1 MSHSGE
7 TPLDR
12 TPATT
17 GIKVPGRTLSVIEQV
32 DDGRVNPDT
41 LYSTV
46 KKSLTSD
53 EQPSANRQSRRQHVK
68 SYLKKIFREVATAY
82 SVNDPELMAESLV
95 DTGGMRLEREKD
107 SDWVAARNRLRSTGI
122 YFSDDDLPPDGT
134 HISDFNLSFSS
145 PTEIARNIGSLVEK
159 EGLHESTVKTQNI
172 TYTEVAG
179 RSGVGFDD
187 QYVKRLN
194 PDGTSTLLYAGVTE
208 GGSDLL
214 GRMARRHAAFEG
226 PEGIEGV
233 ELFDAVEHEAVPL
246 AEKDI
251 YGSIESLVEDAPD
264 IDRRGEQ
271 LAEAVHKAHL
281 YARRAI
287 DSEAVVSLDQSPR
300 LRVKKRL
307 NNGFDTERAEIIY
320 DRCLRQSIG
329 ELCVELGGSEV
340 RVKDE
345 SDIRTYSDGIAE
357 APSVTEVLNGL
368 DWDFS
373 PSEDL
378 VSDTFDWGAVR
389 DYSAAVGT
397 LAHRDA
403 FGYLDG
409 VDSEALNGRP
419 EKRAEQTL
427 RNFDD
432 KADLDREDEHDP
444 VKSVLKWKGEFPGAF
459 VNEDYRNDMG
469 EFSMWEYAK
478 QDLESVQD
486 VWTDPDLQR
495 AMGLS
500 DGEVLEAEKAFKAM
514 YRGLEYAGR
523 MDLVAEHGRTGENM
537 LIDLKT
543 SSDFYTKY
551 ALQTNAYRYAA
562 ETVPY
567 IDVEEIDRVMVP
579 VISDNEFGG
588 SSVKVYTDAPVDA
601 DEWGYGADTGLFDCE
616 RYHKA
621 EGIDAEW
628 SATGVDYRKAMM
640 DVFTRPLEV
649 GSQ

>member
-1 MSHSGE
+1 
-7 TPLDR
+7 
-12 TPATT
+12 
-17 GIKVPGRTLSVIEQV
+17 
-32 DDGRVNPDT
+32 
-41 LYSTV
+41 
-46 KKSLTSD
+46 
-53 EQPSANRQSRRQHVK
+53 VK
-68 SYLKKIFREVATAY
+68 SYLKKIFREVATGH

-95 DTGGMRLEREKD
+95 DTGGMRLEREED
-107 SDWVAARNRLRSTGI
+107 GDWVAARNRLRSTGI
-122 YFSDDDLPPDGT
+122 YFSDDDTPPGGT
-134 HISDFNLSFSS
+134 DIGNFELNSS
-145 PTEIARNIGSLVEK
+145 PTLEIARNIGSLVER
-159 EGLHESTVKTQNI
+159 ESLHESPVRTENI
-172 TYTEVAG
+172 TYTEVAEG
-179 RSGVGFDD
+179 SGVDFGD

-194 PDGTSTLLYAGVTE
+194 PDGTSTLLYVGITKDELEPVDA
-208 GGSDLL
+208 
-214 GRMARRHAAFEG
+214 MARRHAAFEG
-226 PEGIEGV
+226 PERVDGVQILDATQCETASLTQDSEYEDIEFLLNDV
-233 ELFDAVEHEAVPL
+233 LDV
-246 AEKDI
+246 
-251 YGSIESLVEDAPD
+251 
-264 IDRRGEQ
+264 DRKGEQ
-271 LAEAVHKAHL
+271 LAEAVHRAHL

-287 DSEAVVSLDQSPR
+287 DPEAIVSPDQPPKLQVR
-300 LRVKKRL
+300 KRL

-329 ELCVELGGSEV
+329 ELCVELGGAEV
-340 RVKDE
+340 WASDE
-345 SDIRTYSDGIAE
+345 SGVRTYSDGIAE
-357 APSVTEVLNGL
+357 APSVTEVLDELN
-368 DWDFS
+368 WDFS

-378 VSDTFDWGAVR
+378 VSDDFDWGAVR

-459 VNEDYRNDMG
+459 VNEDYRNDAG

-551 ALQTNAYRYAA
+551 ALQTNAYRHAA

-579 VISDNEFGG
+579 VISDNEFGS
-588 SSVKVYTDAPVDA
+588 SSVKVYTDTPIDP
-601 DEWGYGADTGLFDCE
+601 DEWGYGAYTGLFDCE

-621 EGIDAEW
+621 KGIDAEW

-640 DVFTRPLEV
+640 DVFTGPLEL